1 MPTAIITRYDDET
14 ETVVERHINVAF
26 DYYAGRPAPRRVD
39 FEDPDVGDSSEV
51 HVVSARWADT
61 GETVVGGLT
70 ADETDTVRFDYE
82 NDWDSLYGY

>member
-1 MPTAIITRYDDET
+1 MPTAIITRIDNE
-14 ETVVERHINVAF
+14 VERDIDVAF

-39 FEDPDVGDSSEV
+39 FEDPDVGDEAEI

-70 ADETDTVRFDYE
+70 ADETDTVRFNYE